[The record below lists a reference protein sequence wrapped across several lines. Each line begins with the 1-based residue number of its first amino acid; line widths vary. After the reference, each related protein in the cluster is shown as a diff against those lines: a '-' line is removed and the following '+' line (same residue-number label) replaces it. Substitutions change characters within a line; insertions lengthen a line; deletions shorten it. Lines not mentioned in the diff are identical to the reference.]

1 MNSKRSTR
9 KSEGNSPNIDLK
21 FIPRA
26 LIENCEHLVE
36 SYHGIHG
43 YGCLPDILWRAGVR
57 EFVEIHDNLWNLFRK
72 ASNTRSAR
80 KVNSS
85 YVVIASALLSLE
97 VLANDFM
104 GWGTRFPGAKR
115 RAASLLA
122 EHLPPVRE
130 RLREVYLHQRNY
142 VRMPVAAAPALSS
155 PPEMPPAYPQGDP
168 ALHRSEADVSPRSAA
183 APVR

>member
-1 MNSKRSTR
+1 MRSKRS
-9 KSEGNSPNIDLK
+9 SPKRDSRSTNKDLK

-26 LIENCEHLVE
+26 LIENCQRLIE

-43 YGCLPDILWRAGVR
+43 YACLPDILWRAGVR

-80 KVNSS
+80 KVNAS
-85 YVVIASALLSLE
+85 YVVIAGALLSLE

-115 RAASLLA
+115 RAANLLA

-130 RLREVYLHQRNY
+130 RLKDVYLHQRNY
-142 VRMPVAAAPALSS
+142 VRAPLATASVLSS
-155 PPEMPPAYPQGDP
+155 PPEMPPAYPQGTSSFQPNQPDIAP
-168 ALHRSEADVSPRSAA
+168 WSATGRVS
-183 APVR
+183 